1 MSDETGQEPAMMNQ
15 PHPGATATLHLHGGL
30 TRTYTVAWV
39 TPCGS
44 RIALDDGTNRSSVH
58 LFAQPGRDADG
69 ISGWF
74 WNGFRVTFDNGE
86 LT

>member
-1 MSDETGQEPAMMNQ
+1 MAHGPT
-15 PHPGATATLHLHGGL
+15 PGATATLHLHGGL

-44 RIALDDGTNRSSVH
+44 RIALDGGTNRSSVY
-58 LFAQPGRDADG
+58 LFAQFCWPAGHDADG
-69 ISGWF
+69 NAGWF
-74 WNGFRVTFDNGE
+74 WNGFRVTFDDGA